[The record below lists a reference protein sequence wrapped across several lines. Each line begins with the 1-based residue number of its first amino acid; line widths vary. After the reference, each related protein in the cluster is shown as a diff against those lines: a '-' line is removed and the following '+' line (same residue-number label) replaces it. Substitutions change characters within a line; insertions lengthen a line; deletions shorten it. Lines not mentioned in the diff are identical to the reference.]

1 MQQKKKNEVVHRH
14 SFARASYPMSSSP
27 YAVVWFCW
35 LLYRIVCHY
44 LLCFDFCFV
53 FLFFLCKKSFALHRH
68 CHILTVWSTL
78 PVATTGLAWQ
88 YLQLFHSRNQYL
100 CSMRL
105 NGTDDAYD
113 MHVTKC
119 ECASIVFIQRPVL
132 RSQIFMVLSSDADN
146 RNLPLGWTTSPR
158 TQLSWPIMVC
168 NSWPLASQSL
178 MVLSREPVTTYWPGV
193 GCSLPALD

>member
-14 SFARASYPMSSSP
+14 SFARASCPMSISP
-27 YAVVWFCW
+27 YTVVWFCW
-35 LLYRIVCHY
+35 LCIVSY
-44 LLCFDFCFV
+44 VIICFVFCFV
-53 FLFFLCKKSFALHRH
+53 FFLCKKSVCSSSALPYLDSLINAAC
-68 CHILTVWSTL
+68 CHNGTCMAIS
-78 PVATTGLAWQ
+78 AMD
-88 YLQLFHSRNQYL
+88 SSKNQYL

-146 RNLPLGWTTSPR
+146 RNLPLG
-158 TQLSWPIMVC
+158 
-168 NSWPLASQSL
+168 
-178 MVLSREPVTTYWPGV
+178 
-193 GCSLPALD
+193 